1 MMVNLLMAMVIA
13 QQQQQPTTY
22 LDVGGIFPLLTTT
35 GTVDPVGVMRQAGKI
50 VIVMTN
56 LVRIQHQLTHPSFL
70 SPSAFIMAVNEIN
83 NKNDGIFD
91 DILPDVHVRY
101 GVRDSLHTFQNSVLA
116 AIDLTQKQFLPH
128 GVDALIGAGDNSVSE
143 ALAAILT
150 GTNTPQIS
158 YGSGAT
164 ELSHSNVYPTHLR
177 LYPSDAYQ
185 GTAMVQIMGNVLK
198 FKRII
203 IFASTTSLG
212 SDSIL
217 GNKQTPCIVV
227 FHLHISSTNITQ
239 HFFHDNPFSL
249 QSSWMV
255 PS

>member
-1 MMVNLLMAMVIA
+1 
-13 QQQQQPTTY
+13 
-22 LDVGGIFPLLTTT
+22 
-35 GTVDPVGVMRQAGKI
+35 
-50 VIVMTN
+50 
-56 LVRIQHQLTHPSFL
+56 
-70 SPSAFIMAVNEIN
+70 MAVNEIN
-83 NKNDGIFD
+83 NKNDGAFD

-101 GVRDSLHTFQNSVLA
+101 GVRDSLHTFQNAVLA
-116 AIDLTQKQFLPH
+116 AIDLTQNQFLPH
-128 GVDALIGAGDNSVSE
+128 GVDAVIGAGDNFATE

-177 LYPSDAYQ
+177 VYPSDAYQ

-203 IFASTTSLG
+203 VFASTTSLG

-217 GNKQTPCIVV
+217 GNITSDFHRIIVLSTLQTS
-227 FHLHISSTNITQ
+227 LNSQ
-239 HFFHDNPFSL
+239 HDLSILPL
-249 QSSWMV
+249 CTL
-255 PS
+255 